1 MRQLDLVTVEEGRC
15 VTLCFAPPL
24 SHLETGTKVIVEDMD
39 DQGTVLTCETIQCD
53 SAVYKTIISS
63 LGMLPRVLQRVK
75 YKKINWGDY
84 HE

>member
-39 DQGTVLTCETIQCD
+39 DQATVLTCETISCD
-53 SAVYKTIISS
+53 SEIYKTVVAC
-63 LGMLPRVLQRVK
+63 LGMLPRVLERVE
-75 YKKINWGDY
+75 YKMINWGDY
-84 HE
+84 YE